1 MLVWVKISVKF
12 TLTKLALISY
22 SHEELFIENG
32 ETTRNSS
39 KAKILSNPKKLKLL
53 KINRIRYNSFEQKE
67 GKSLKSFVF
76 LQLNLPP
83 VFFQIELRDESLEN
97 IEKSILK

>member
-1 MLVWVKISVKF
+1 MLVWVQISVNF

-22 SHEELFIENG
+22 CHEELFIDNG
-32 ETTRNSS
+32 ETNRNISEL
-39 KAKILSNPKKLKLL
+39 KIFSQTEKLKLL
-53 KINRIRYNSFEQKE
+53 KINLIRYNSFERKE
-67 GKSLKSFVF
+67 ETSLQSFVF
-76 LQLNLPP
+76 LQLNYPL